1 LTLKTFMRNLILI
14 LIVMISLNSQ
24 SQNTKKSMLEYPTV
38 KNVNHKV
45 TVVNFTKLEAIL
57 HNKDNKLY
65 VVNFWAT
72 WCKPCVME
80 LPDFMEV
87 NKLYHQN
94 PNFKMILVSLDLA
107 KEAVSIVQPF
117 IVKNKIDVDVYLLD
131 DNKRMNQWI
140 PAIDSKWSG
149 AIPATVFYRNGVK
162 LDFKESKMEKSELIK
177 IISKYLKQTI

>member
-1 LTLKTFMRNLILI
+1 MRILI
-14 LIVMISLNSQ
+14 IILMTLSYFNIQ
-24 SQNTKKSMLEYPTV
+24 SQNTKKKMIGSV
-38 KNVNHKV
+38 SVANVDHKV
-45 TVVNFTKLEAIL
+45 TVINFEKYESLVKK
-57 HNKDNKLY
+57 NDNKLY

-87 NKLYHQN
+87 NTEYRSN

-107 KEAVSIVQPF
+107 KEVETEVRPF
-117 IVKNKIDVDVYLLD
+117 LKKNKMEVDTYLLD

-140 PAIDSKWSG
+140 PAIDKNWSG

-162 LDFKESKMEKSELIK
+162 LEFKESKLQKNDLIQL
-177 IISKYLKQTI
+177 ISRYIQNK